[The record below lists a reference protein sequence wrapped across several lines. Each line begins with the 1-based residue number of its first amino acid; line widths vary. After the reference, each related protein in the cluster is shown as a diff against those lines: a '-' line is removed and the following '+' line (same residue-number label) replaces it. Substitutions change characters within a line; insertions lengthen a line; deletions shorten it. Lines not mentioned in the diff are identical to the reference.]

1 MQIIQG
7 IREKGAAIVIVVIS
21 LSLIGF
27 ILMDAKQGSNNMF
40 SSASGSIGKVNG
52 KSIELEEFNKKV
64 NVIEAQEEQQSGS
77 KLPAYRSA
85 QIRDQVWNQMTVE
98 SVFYDEAAKLGIDFT
113 SKELNAILTSN
124 DPSNP
129 LLQDKQMVDPA
140 TGTLDM
146 SKVSQAISN
155 IKKMKGERRDMIDAQ
170 LIEPQKIASVS
181 TKYLALLN
189 ASTYYPSW
197 MEEKDIAENKNFANI
212 SYVAIPYNIIS
223 DSTIKVSDNEIE
235 KYVQK
240 NKDLFKQEAGRMVSY
255 VTFSQLPSASDSART
270 RSVVESLK
278 TDFINETNVKSFLA
292 RNTSTIDFDTNYQ
305 TKANFLTKVKINGAI
320 IDTIIKQ
327 GVGSVY
333 GPFVDKNNYVLAKYI
348 ATKMFPDSAKA
359 RHILIGTVN
368 PQTGEPIME
377 DSVAHQKADSLFA
390 AIKAGADFSTLAK
403 QFSTDQGSKDKGG
416 EYEKIFYG
424 QMVPAFNDYVFTKP
438 VGSMGVVKTE
448 FGYHIIEVLN
458 QKGSAPTY
466 KIGFMAKEILASEET
481 INKASLEATKLS
493 AEKDPKN
500 FDAYLKKNGLSKI
513 TNPGLVK
520 ENDAQVGQQ
529 LQDARQLVRWI
540 FGAKKGDVSDP
551 YSIGD
556 QFVVAVVDK
565 IQEEGTQDVATAR
578 PMAEGVIRDQKKAE
592 EIIKKLNGKTTLE
605 SVATVYSKEVLTA
618 GQDSSLTFK
627 SSEIK
632 GIGFE
637 PKLIG
642 ASFNKANMNKVS
654 GPIAGKT
661 GVYVFKLNNI
671 QSKTANTPEET
682 NQFRIQQTNTLRSQ
696 VAMNWFEGLRKK
708 ATIKDNRSKFY

>member
-40 SSASGSIGKVNG
+40 SSASGIIGKVNG
-52 KSIELEEFNKKV
+52 KSIELEDFNKKV
-64 NVIEAQEEQQSGS
+64 RVIEAQEEQQSGA
-77 KLPAYRSA
+77 KVTTARAA
-85 QIRDQVWNQMTVE
+85 QIREQVWNQLTVE
-98 SVFYDEAAKLGIDFT
+98 SIFYAEAAKLGIDFT

-129 LLQDKQMVDPA
+129 LLQDKQMKDPV
-140 TGTLDM
+140 TGLLDM
-146 SKVSQAISN
+146 SKVSQAINN

-170 LIEPQKIASVS
+170 VIEPQKIASVS

-189 ASTYYPSW
+189 ASTYYPTW
-197 MEEKDIAENKNFANI
+197 MEEKDIAENKSFANI
-212 SYVAIPYNIIS
+212 SYVAVPYNIIS
-223 DSTIKVSDNEIE
+223 DSTIKVSDKEIE
-235 KYVQK
+235 NYIQK
-240 NKDLFKQEAGRMVSY
+240 NKDLFKQEEGRMISY
-255 VTFSQLPSASDSART
+255 VAFSQLPSSADSART
-270 RSVVESLK
+270 RAAVESLK
-278 TDFINETNVKSFLA
+278 ADFTSETNVKSFLA
-292 RNTSTIDFDTNYQ
+292 RNTSTIEFDTNYQ
-305 TKANFLTKVKINGAI
+305 TKSKINSIA
-320 IDTIIKQ
+320 IDTIIKL

-333 GPFVDKNNYVLAKYI
+333 GPYVEKNNYVLAKYI
-348 ATKMFPDSAKA
+348 ATKMFPDSVKA

-377 DSVAHQKADSLFA
+377 DSIAHKRADSLFA
-390 AIKAGADFSTLAK
+390 AIKAGADFGALVT
-403 QFSTDQGSKDKGG
+403 QFSTDEGSKDKGG
-416 EYEKIFYG
+416 VYEKIFYG
-424 QMVPAFNDYVFTKP
+424 QMVPEFNEFVFTKP
-438 VGSMGVVKTE
+438 VGSKDVVKTQ
-448 FGYHIIEVLN
+448 FGYHIIEVMS
-458 QKGSAPTY
+458 QKGSAPAY

-493 AEKDPKN
+493 AEKNEKN
-500 FDAYLKKNGLSKI
+500 FDAYIKKNGLSKL
-513 TNPGLVK
+513 TNPSLVK
-520 ENDAQVGQQ
+520 ENDAQIGQQ

-540 FGAKKGDVSDP
+540 FSAKKGDVSEP
-551 YSIGD
+551 YSIAD
-556 QFVVAVVDK
+556 LFIVAVVDK
-565 IQEEGTQDVATAR
+565 IQKEGTQDVATAR

-605 SVATVYSKEVLTA
+605 SAATVYGKEVLTA

-627 SSEIK
+627 ASEIK

-654 GPIAGKT
+654 EPIAGKT
-661 GVYVFKLNNI
+661 GVYVFKLNSI
-671 QSKTANTPEET
+671 ATKTANTPEEM
-682 NQFRIQQTNTLRSQ
+682 NQFRTQQINTLRNQ